1 MNIDTELDLS
11 KDYIVIDI
19 SGVDEEIK
27 SFMHVLV
34 TGIVGSRF
42 RTDLEKKTTLVVDE
56 ARVFLRSHDLS
67 NFLLDAVAMGQA
79 QGLQLILMTQNPMDL
94 IKSNLDEEF
103 KANMSL
109 SLIFGATL
117 DTAKVEPIQKFFN
130 LSDSAVEDLLNCEP
144 GDGLLLISSRQEII
158 RFRCKNNFA
167 AFLGYNYCFLY
178 HY

>member
-19 SGVDEEIK
+19 FGVDEEIK

-56 ARVFLRSHDLS
+56 ARVFLWSHDLS

-109 SLIFGATL
+109 RACLKIELDLTIRIGLIH
-117 DTAKVEPIQKFFN
+117 
-130 LSDSAVEDLLNCEP
+130 LNQNIVA
-144 GDGLLLISSRQEII
+144 LNR
-158 RFRCKNNFA
+158 
-167 AFLGYNYCFLY
+167 
-178 HY
+178 